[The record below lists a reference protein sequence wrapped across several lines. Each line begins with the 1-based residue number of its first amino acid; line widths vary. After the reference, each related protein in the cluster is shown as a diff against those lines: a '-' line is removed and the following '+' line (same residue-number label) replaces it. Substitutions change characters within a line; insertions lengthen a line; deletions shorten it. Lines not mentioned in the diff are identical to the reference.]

1 MSKVRAASLHFPVLR
16 YYSLFAGRC
25 LVGRGESGS
34 LSAPDLTIL
43 RHALLADRTFS
54 LGAIV
59 AQRLNLNR
67 SKGPIFGGIYA
78 SRLDKH
84 FEIPIRLDEEDEMLL
99 PTRYLDYDSMVAHDF
114 IRKDNDRRLL
124 YNLVFSQ
131 GTCEIIALPASSL
144 FDIHSGRYTIMPE
157 DIYRYWGLSQPPAPE
172 PETPLDPYQE
182 PVYQWEPEELAHQ
195 WNPQDP
201 PEYPGDG
208 YYQPWN

>member
-1 MSKVRAASLHFPVLR
+1 MTGVQTCALPISIGEERGVTKARAASAHFPILR

-43 RHALLADRTFS
+43 RHALFADRTFS

-78 SRLDKH
+78 SRLAKH
-84 FEIPIRLDEEDEMLL
+84 FEIPIRLDEEEEMLL
-99 PTRYLDYDSMVAHDF
+99 PIRYLDYDRMVAHDF
-114 IRKDNDRRLL
+114 IKKDNDKRLL

-131 GTCEIIALPASSL
+131 GT
-144 FDIHSGRYTIMPE
+144 
-157 DIYRYWGLSQPPAPE
+157 
-172 PETPLDPYQE
+172 
-182 PVYQWEPEELAHQ
+182 
-195 WNPQDP
+195 
-201 PEYPGDG
+201 
-208 YYQPWN
+208 